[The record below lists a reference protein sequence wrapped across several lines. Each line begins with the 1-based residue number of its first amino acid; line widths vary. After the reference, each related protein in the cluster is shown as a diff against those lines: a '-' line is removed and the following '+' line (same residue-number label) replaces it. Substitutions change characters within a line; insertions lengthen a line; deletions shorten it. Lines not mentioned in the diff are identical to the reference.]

1 MRRLLIFI
9 AVLFSCHNL
18 KAQVQVQA
26 DYNALGDCL
35 FSAYNNATV
44 PVYLQINFA
53 DLENTYFSE
62 PLPYVKRL
70 APGFNNLFT
79 LPRDP
84 DADVPRF
91 NYDIKTFRS
100 DPMAQVDLDFPYLMP
115 FAPGSKVTVFDV
127 KEINGFWGKDGL
139 DSWSATGFEAKPG
152 DAVYAARTGIVVE
165 IVGAERKGDP
175 KSWYHAWNNS
185 ITLLQPDGTLICYRN
200 VVASSEKL
208 KVGDILYAGQEMGKV
223 AGGADNIKLLIF
235 HDSLH
240 TRNLLFVI
248 PQFVTDETGNGIL
261 NSSTTYTVAHPRE
274 IRALEMSKKEQ
285 RRILGK

>member
-9 AVLFSCHNL
+9 AVLLSYHNL

-35 FSAYNNATV
+35 FSAYNNAAV

-91 NYDIKTFRS
+91 NYDIKMFRS
-100 DPMAQVDLDFPYLMP
+100 DPMARVDLDFPYLIP
-115 FAPGSKVTVFDV
+115 FAPGSKVKVFDV
-127 KEINGFWGKDGL
+127 KEINGFRGKDGL
-139 DSWSATGFEAKPG
+139 DSWSATGFWAKPG
-152 DAVYAARTGIVVE
+152 DEVYAARTGIVVE
-165 IVGAERKGDP
+165 VVGAERKGDP
-175 KSWYHAWNNS
+175 KSWYHTWINS

-200 VVASSEKL
+200 VWASSEKL
-208 KVGDILYAGQEMGKV
+208 KAGETIYAGEKMGKV
-223 AGGADNIKLLIF
+223 ADGADHIKVLIF
-235 HDSLH
+235 HDSLNSK
-240 TRNLLFVI
+240 NLLFVI
-248 PQFVTDETGNGIL
+248 PQFVTDANGKGIL
-261 NSSTTYTVAHPRE
+261 NSSTTYIVTHPRK
-274 IRALEMSKKEQ
+274 IRALEMSKREQ